1 MELRLWI
8 NTGTVHVT
16 VANPDT
22 TNCGHNLTPANDTFS
37 NTCPIMVIYHAGGTN
52 LGIAQPIPA
61 DMRLQISIGMP
72 NFGMPNFDS
81 VN

>member
-16 VANPDT
+16 VANPDA

-52 LGIAQPIPA
+52 LRIVPA
-61 DMRLQISIGMP
+61 LVALI
-72 NFGMPNFDS
+72 
-81 VN
+81 